1 MLRAFSRIAV
11 PVLCLFAF
19 CAVGGTSF
27 AQGRPP
33 QGRPAPGQ
41 ITQPTPT
48 SSETRMGIWRG
59 RPVIYQ
65 VINGR
70 NIYQGDIILENVQ
83 PMPKAGQGGGVH
95 SDSVGLADSNYLWDK
110 VGGVA
115 QIPYVIDSG
124 SDDVPN
130 IQAAISIYNATFAGV
145 IQFVPHSTQANYIDI
160 DLFDAPNGSCE
171 AEEGDAH
178 QGEQFVN
185 GATNCTVA
193 TILHEFGHV
202 TGVWHEQSRTDAST
216 YVTFNENN
224 VIKGSIGNFLP
235 AVDNDQQNLTPY
247 DYASVMEYPAFSF
260 SRNGG
265 PPLDSIPPGM
275 PLSNAVGYSA
285 ADVEGIMR
293 LYGVAPTEVTVT
305 SNPPG
310 LQVLVD
316 GSPITTPMTYTWN
329 LNSMHSLSVAA
340 GVQTVNG
347 AIVGSTN
354 PQQPTTFYYEY
365 GRWNDGGAQTHTIT
379 VTPGNG
385 DAGFPASAPQIATYT
400 ANFIQLVPYT
410 PTIYPAS
417 SGTAT
422 LTGTPSPQTLTV
434 NGVQGTYVVARQQAT
449 LTASANSGYSFYEFN
464 NGPYWLA
471 GGLGSNPKTFYVPET
486 GLTLNTTAEFTN
498 TPVYTVDVTP
508 DYFSSNLS
516 VLVDGTNNF
525 WDVPKNFSSMYDSTW
540 TANSTHTL
548 EFPTPQGP
556 FSVNTQFVFSSWN
569 IGATTNSPNTI
580 TLPATSTSYIATISP
595 EYVPATNFNFPPCG
609 GTGTITPASTITG
622 GFYRSGTQLTYTET
636 PSPNTGGS
644 PWTFTGWTWDL
655 SGTMNP
661 DTLSPTDESLVYA
674 NFNTTSAPLTITS
687 LSPSTVA
694 SGSSG
699 FTLTINGTG
708 FTQNGTGNPIEN
720 VGINFPNIF
729 LTPTFVSSTELRVT
743 VPAADIATPGTFL
756 VFVENFPSSPWSG
769 CAVFADQPFYVSQG
783 TPSGATTVTATPTS
797 FSFPSTQVDQT
808 SATQT
813 ITVKNTGSAATTIAI
828 AASTNFTQTNS
839 CPVAP
844 ATLAGGDTTC
854 TITAAFAPTTA
865 GNLTGNIAVTDSA
878 SNSPQLVTLSGTAT
892 AAPTTV
898 TASPAT
904 LAFGSQTVGTNSTS
918 QPFTVQN
925 TGNASTSIA
934 IAASANYSQIN
945 NCGTLL
951 QIGTSCTVTVTFAPT
966 ANGSLPGT
974 ISITDSATNSPQT
987 VTLSGIGTGGTVVVA
1002 PTPTSLTFSS
1012 QTVGTTSASKS
1023 VTVKNTGT
1031 LSTTLSIGAA
1041 TGDFAQTNNCST
1053 SLAANGGSCTLMVT
1067 FTPTTTGTRTGSISI
1082 TDQATNS
1089 PQMVKLTGTG
1099 KAPTVI
1105 VTPSPT
1111 SETFAAQAIGTTS
1124 AAKTITVKNTGT
1136 GSTPI
1141 TISPASGDF
1150 AVKATTCGPTL
1161 GASPA
1166 SCTISVTFTPEAA
1179 GTLTGDITI
1188 TDNATNSP
1196 QTVKLTGAGKAG
1208 TVVVTVSPTSET
1220 FAAQTVGTTSGA
1232 KTVTV
1237 KNTGTASTPISIA
1250 PASGDFA
1257 QTNTCGSTLGPSPA
1271 TCTISV
1277 TFTPQATGTLTG
1289 SISVTDNGST
1299 SPQMVK
1305 LSGTGKALTVVVTA
1319 TPTSETFA
1327 KQTVGTTSTA
1337 KTVTIKNTG
1346 TGPTSISFGTTGD
1359 FAETLGTCTGTL
1371 GPSPASCTVMVTFTP
1386 TATGSRT
1393 GTLTITD
1400 AAMNSPQTVNLT
1412 GTGD

>member
-1 MLRAFSRIAV
+1 
-11 PVLCLFAF
+11 
-19 CAVGGTSF
+19 
-27 AQGRPP
+27 
-33 QGRPAPGQ
+33 
-41 ITQPTPT
+41 
-48 SSETRMGIWRG
+48 MGMWRG
-59 RPVIYQ
+59 RPVTYQ

-83 PMPKAGQGGGVH
+83 LMPKAGQGGGVH

-130 IQAAISIYNATFAGV
+130 IQAAINIYNATFAGV

-160 DLFDAPNGSCE
+160 DLFDGPNGSCE

-385 DAGFPASAPQIATYT
+385 DAGFPVSAPQIATYT

-516 VLVDGTNNF
+516 VLVDGTNNL

-569 IGATTNSPNTI
+569 IGGTANSPNTI

-622 GFYRSGTQLTYTET
+622 GFYPSGTQLTYTET

-644 PWTFTGWTWDL
+644 PWIFTGWTWDL

-797 FSFPSTQVDQT
+797 LSFPSTQVDQT

-844 ATLAGGDTTC
+844 ATLAGGGTTC

-865 GNLTGNIAVTDSA
+865 GNLTGNIAITDSA

-898 TASPAT
+898 TASPTT

-934 IAASANYSQIN
+934 IAASTNYSQIN

-951 QIGTSCTVTVTFAPT
+951 QVGTSCTVTVTFAPT

-987 VTLSGIGTGGTVVVA
+987 VTLSGTGTGGTVIVA

-1053 SLAANGGSCTLMVT
+1053 SLAANSGSCTLMVT

-1166 SCTISVTFTPEAA
+1166 SCMISVTFTPEAA

-1196 QTVKLTGAGKAG
+1196 QTVKLTGTGKAG

-1386 TATGSRT
+1386 TATGTRT